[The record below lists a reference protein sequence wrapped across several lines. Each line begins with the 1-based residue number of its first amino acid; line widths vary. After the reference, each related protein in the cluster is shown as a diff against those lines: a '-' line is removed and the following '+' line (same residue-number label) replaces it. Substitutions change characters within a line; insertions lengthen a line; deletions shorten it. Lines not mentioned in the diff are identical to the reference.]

1 MFLSSPAPDTHVL
14 FVFQKNPDNVD
25 NITGIF
31 LISSYITE
39 KDDNFFTDHEIR
51 DKNVFFVSEDC

>member
-1 MFLSSPAPDTHVL
+1 MLSSSLAPDTHVL
-14 FVFQKNPDNVD
+14 FDISKNPDYVD
-25 NITGIF
+25 IITGISR
-31 LISSYITE
+31 ISNYITE